1 MALLPLRLNRWS
13 GCRRAAC
20 NASGL
25 MVSAARAAVAK
36 EGGGGGGDCGGRA
49 NGGAG
54 GGGPWSVSASFS
66 SSLPKTC
73 AADSFISAQP
83 NLAGCWRARLPRCA
97 PAGTEPP
104 VASAIAASV
113 TCGSSKRDGLAA
125 GCSVAG
131 CCVTG
136 CSVAGCCVAGCSVAG
151 CSVVMNGQCGG
162 CVQGRCE
169 SGWAASRTC
178 TVTQLEVRCQ
188 GWWTLKLQ
196 RWHIWDACRHSC
208 VMAARLHVCPLGT
221 LELEGVT
228 TAARADLDNH
238 LLGPGW
244 HTILLLHLTPRDGC
258 RACRHGEPN
267 FRARGETAAKSVPP
281 RSGGLWYSR

>member
-1 MALLPLRLNRWS
+1 M
-13 GCRRAAC
+13 
-20 NASGL
+20 
-25 MVSAARAAVAK
+25 AK

-131 CCVTG
+131 LAQVKGVGVEGQDPKTHPP
-136 CSVAGCCVAGCSVAG
+136 AG
-151 CSVVMNGQCGG
+151 
-162 CVQGRCE
+162 
-169 SGWAASRTC
+169 
-178 TVTQLEVRCQ
+178 
-188 GWWTLKLQ
+188 LK
-196 RWHIWDACRHSC
+196 R
-208 VMAARLHVCPLGT
+208 
-221 LELEGVT
+221 
-228 TAARADLDNH
+228 
-238 LLGPGW
+238 
-244 HTILLLHLTPRDGC
+244 
-258 RACRHGEPN
+258 
-267 FRARGETAAKSVPP
+267 KS
-281 RSGGLWYSR
+281 L